1 MPMTGT
7 RYIMAG
13 NLIDGSGSAGR
24 RNIFL
29 AVRNTVITAIGVAA
43 DLPRAAE
50 GTIDDFSHCTIV
62 PALVD
67 CSVTLSRSPSM
78 DPEMRLSTEANMA
91 AMVEQHVRYCHVH
104 GVLGVA
110 DGDDTTGLL
119 ARHGGEMAHGGLI
132 DIRTA
137 GRLCRSREDCPA
149 DTAAGGDFLKAAC
162 SGNIEDEDTP
172 LPRLSQEELRGIL
185 RQRGGKKA
193 VVVANG
199 PRQVAEALASGCD
212 AIEQGYGMGEENLR
226 EMAKKGVLWIPSVLR
241 ARNALD
247 GASSGGDVS
256 CRFSLRYVAPGKQVP
271 GAEAFWK
278 KTLAEQLVQ
287 LELARKLGVATAVGT
302 GAGSAGL
309 LHGESVV
316 EEMKLF
322 IKAGYSLEETIR
334 CASENG
340 ARFFGMDG
348 LGALAPGRQATFLI
362 SRGTAKQLPRKLSYL
377 EGIYVDGAPSP
388 WYRKN
393 PVRAA

>member
-1 MPMTGT
+1 MTGT

-149 DTAAGGDFLKAAC
+149 DTAASGDFLKAAC